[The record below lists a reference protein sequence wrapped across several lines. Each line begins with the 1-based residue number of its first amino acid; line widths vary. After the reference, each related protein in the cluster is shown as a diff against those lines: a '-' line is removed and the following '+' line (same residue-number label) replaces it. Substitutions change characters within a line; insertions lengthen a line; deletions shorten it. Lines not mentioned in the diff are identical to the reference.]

1 MLKILENIGKNL
13 ISKPYTSNYPF
24 TPYQHFPGT
33 RADVTWDG
41 TKCILCGLCMRSC
54 PADCIDVQKEKEQI
68 VYLNTQCIRCGYCV
82 RVCPTNTISQNE
94 VYTKPSHERLTI
106 TTRVTNEN
114 APVIK
119 KRKAAEAAKAA
130 GGAQPATAEK
140 PAAKPAGE
148 KKDEEKKT
156 GA

>member
-13 ISKPYTSNYPF
+13 VSKPYTSRYPF
-24 TPYQHFPGT
+24 TPYQHFPGV
-33 RADVTWDG
+33 RADVTWKSD
-41 TKCILCGLCMRSC
+41 TCILCGLCARSC
-54 PADCIDVQKEKEQI
+54 PAECIDVQKENEQI

-94 VYTKPSHERLTI
+94 VYTKPSRERLTI
-106 TTRVTNEN
+106 TTRITNEN

-119 KRKAAEAAKAA
+119 KRRAAEAAKKV
-130 GGAQPATAEK
+130 QAEK
-140 PAAKPAGE
+140 PATRDAPPSEPAGG
-148 KKDEEKKT
+148 KKT